1 MPTSGTPAAVCASIS
16 RGPCSLIN
24 LTFEGEPLH
33 EICADLEKAEQ
44 AYGSIAAAALVSFI
58 SDAVSFETANELLGF
73 LGDDIKI
80 LPDDSLS
87 VAIGSDYRATLVVVG
102 TRYSRDA
109 EGRIVWASVTRL
121 KLLAISR
128 VP

>member
-1 MPTSGTPAAVCASIS
+1 M
-16 RGPCSLIN
+16 IN

-44 AYGSIAAAALVSFI
+44 AYGSVTAGALVAFI
-58 SDAVSFETANELLGF
+58 SDALSFETADELLAF

-80 LPDDSLS
+80 LLDDSLS
-87 VAIGSDYRATLVVVG
+87 VAIGSDYRATLAVVG
-102 TRYSRDA
+102 THHSRNGA
-109 EGRIVWASVTRL
+109 GRIVWASVRRL